1 MAAILPIDDFLRQ
14 GAHIPIV
21 DVRSPA
27 EFAQG
32 HIPGAL
38 NLPLF
43 SDEERACVGTLYVQK
58 GRNQAVQKGLEIV
71 GPKLRYFTD
80 FALGLH
86 SPTVALHC
94 WRGGMRSASMAWL
107 FETVGLQCTL
117 LQKGYKAFR
126 QTVLDSFAQ
135 PRSLQILGGLTGS
148 GKTEILHTLALAGEQ
163 VLDLEGIACHKGSAF
178 GSLGQA
184 AQPGTEHFENLLFM
198 QFSQFDAR
206 KPIWMEDESRNVGR
220 CALPGAFWEQMRQAP
235 FVWIDTPREV
245 REQRLSHEYAHFEAS
260 QLCVAIQKIEK
271 RLGFDRCKAALEAC
285 EQGRTREALRV
296 CLDYYDKAYTKQV
309 QDRHAITELECLPC
323 PRFTPSFPLD
333 PAQIKQLK
341 QLRHEPIRTDS
352 E

>member
-1 MAAILPIDDFLRQ
+1 MATTLPIDDFLRQ

-58 GRNQAVQKGLEIV
+58 GRTQAVQKGLEIV
-71 GPKLRYFTD
+71 GPKLHHFTD
-80 FALGLH
+80 FALKLH

-126 QTVLDSFAQ
+126 QTVLDSFSQ
-135 PRSLQILGGLTGS
+135 PRSLQMLGGLTGS
-148 GKTEILHTLALAGEQ
+148 GKTEILHALALADEQ
-163 VLDLEGIACHKGSAF
+163 VLDLEGLACHKGSAF

-184 AQPGTEHFENLLFM
+184 AQPGTEQFENLLFM
-198 QFSQFDAR
+198 QFSQFDA
-206 KPIWMEDESRNVGR
+206 KEPIWMEDESRNVGR
-220 CALPGAFWEQMRQAP
+220 CAIPAALWEQMRQAP
-235 FVWIDTPREV
+235 FIHIDTPREV
-245 REQRLSHEYAHFEAS
+245 REQRLMREYAHFEPA

-271 RLGFDRCKAALEAC
+271 RLGFDRCKTALEAC
-285 EQGRTREALRV
+285 EQGRVQEALCI
-296 CLDYYDKAYTKQV
+296 CLDYYDKAYTKQM
-309 QDRHAITELECLPC
+309 QDRQAAIDPNNPPC
-323 PRFTPSFPLD
+323 PRFVPSFPLSST
-333 PAQIKQLK
+333 QIKQLK
-341 QLRHEPIRTDS
+341 QLRHEPIHTDS